1 MTKRKLSSCIT
12 IQGKEL
18 IKYSGKQLIEKLGN
32 EAITNVIT
40 SVLCGGN
47 IRNLTESLTQR
58 RLLIMNASVFVT
70 YLRGLKNIQELE
82 SNINSLILEEVSDR
96 KVPANDKQFLNW
108 FLGITGKGFQN
119 VLRSDADN
127 NSEYLD
133 SLDKNLTEIADIVAK
148 DYGEIE
154 TRVKIENDNVLLR
167 WPSLLRVFLALGSQ
181 TLAIRGSEKSMY
193 GKLFEKLILGSL
205 LTLLGFRLIDKADT
219 SETNM
224 VFWLSQRKDKRE
236 SDATI
241 LVRNGVGARFDIG
254 FIGVGN
260 TEISLDKVSR
270 FERELEFGRQTH
282 YVSTII
288 LVDRIGVHSR
298 ISRMARDINGNIIQM
313 SMTYWV
319 KEVASVLK
327 EKCLLEHPILSMSN
341 EQSLLW
347 IKDKMKEIDLT
358 QFL

>member
-1 MTKRKLSSCIT
+1 MTKQKLSSYIT

-32 EAITNVIT
+32 EAIINVVS

-58 RLLIMNASVFVT
+58 RVLIMNASVFVT
-70 YLRGLKNIQELE
+70 YLQGVKNIEKLE
-82 SNINSLILEEVSDR
+82 SNINSLILREISDK

-119 VLRSDADN
+119 VLRSDTEN
-127 NSEYLD
+127 NIEYLN
-133 SLDKNLTEIADIVAK
+133 SLDKNLKEIAEIVEK
-148 DYGEIE
+148 DYGQIE
-154 TRVKIENDNVLLR
+154 TQVKIGNDNILLR
-167 WPSLLRVFLALGSQ
+167 WPSILRIFLALGSQ

-193 GKLFEKLILGSL
+193 GKLFEKLILGSV
-205 LTLLGFRLIDKADT
+205 LTLLGFKLIDRSDT

-224 VFWLSQRKDKRE
+224 VFWLSQRENKRE
-236 SDATI
+236 SDATV
-241 LVRNGVGARFDIG
+241 LVRNGIGARFDIG
-254 FIGVGN
+254 FIGTGN

-288 LVDRIGVHSR
+288 LVDRIGTRSR
-298 ISRMARDINGNIIQM
+298 ISEMARDINGNIIQM
-313 SMTYWV
+313 SMTYWI

-327 EKCLLEHPILSMSN
+327 EKCLLEHPILKMSN
-341 EQSLLW
+341 EQSLIW
-347 IKDKMKEIDLT
+347 VKDRMKAIDLT
-358 QFL
+358 KFI